1 MQAADAKIQEVADKV
16 RPTLEKESGQVF
28 QEYKAE
34 TFCSQVVAGLNY
46 FIKVNVGGG
55 KYVHLRVYQD
65 LQQNV
70 QLAGYQLDKEK
81 DSSLTYF

>member
-1 MQAADAKIQEVADKV
+1 MSLLSSLPQ
-16 RPTLEKESGQVF
+16 
-28 QEYKAE
+28 
-34 TFCSQVVAGLNY
+34 
-46 FIKVNVGGG
+46 VNVGGG

-81 DSSLTYF
+81 DSPLTYF

>member
-1 MQAADAKIQEVADKV
+1 MLSVSLNTLIAYRGCVGCYV
-16 RPTLEKESGQVF
+16 RRQCYQMSLLSSLPQ
-28 QEYKAE
+28 
-34 TFCSQVVAGLNY
+34 
-46 FIKVNVGGG
+46 VNVGGG

-81 DSSLTYF
+81 DSPLTYF